1 MCFDERNTERRR
13 RSLLRLA
20 MRARTRRWRRLN
32 RSLDLLVIALP
43 LLLLAFLAADVLV
56 AVLDALA
63 LVGLGLAE
71 VADHR
76 RGLPDPLPVG
86 AADGDRGRLLAGD
99 LDVARNREDHIVA
112 VAQLQHQVLALDRG
126 AVAHAL
132 DLQALGEAL
141 GYAGDHVVDEG
152 ARRAPMDA
160 RALGLVL
167 RLHHHL
173 AVLHRGAD
181 LAAQR
186 QLERAELALGSD
198 GLAGDLDGDALRDGY
213 RVFSDARHL
222 VTFRTRGRGL
232 RRRHWRRG
240 LRCPTSRRAA
250 STGWRCRA
258 RYRRAAG
265 RRSWSKCAGRA
276 STRG

>member
-1 MCFDERNTERRR
+1 MCFDERNTERRK

-32 RSLDLLVIALP
+32 RSFDLLVIALP
-43 LLLLAFLAADVLV
+43 LFLLAFLAADVLV

-71 VADHR
+71 GADHR
-76 RGLPDPLPVG
+76 RGLPDPLTVG
-86 AADGDRGRLLAGD
+86 PGDGDLGRLLAGD
-99 LDVARNREDHIVA
+99 LDVARDREDHIVA

-126 AVAHAL
+126 AIAHAL
-132 DLQALGEAL
+132 DLQVLGEAF
-141 GYAGDHVVDEG
+141 GHAGDHVVDEG
-152 ARRAPMDA
+152 ARRTPMDA
-160 RALGLVL
+160 RALGLVA

-186 QLERAELALGSD
+186 QLERGGD
-198 GLAGDLDGDALRDGY
+198 GLPGDLDGDALRDGY
-213 RVFSDARHL
+213 GIFADARHL
-222 VTFRTRGRGL
+222 VTSRTRGRGL
-232 RRRHWRRG
+232 RRRHWRHG
-240 LRCPTSRRAA
+240 PRCPTSRRAA
-250 STGWRCRA
+250 STGWRCPA

-265 RRSWSKCAGRA
+265 RRSWSRCAGPA
-276 STRG
+276 STPA